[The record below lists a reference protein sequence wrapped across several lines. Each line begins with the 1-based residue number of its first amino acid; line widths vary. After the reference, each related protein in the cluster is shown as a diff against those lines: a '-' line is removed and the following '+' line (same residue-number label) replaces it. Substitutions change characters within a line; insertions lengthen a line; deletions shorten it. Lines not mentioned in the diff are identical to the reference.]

1 MTSSTALLHAE
12 NVARRHPDGRR
23 WLLEDVSLEVDAGSR
38 LSVVGA
44 SGSGKTLLLRAMV
57 LLDPLDGG
65 RVCWRGSPVRHDRIP
80 GFRSAAIYLHQRPAL
95 LEDEDHV
102 EAALR
107 RPFSLKVHHH
117 RQFDRQQILRWL
129 DRLGRGASFLAKRTG
144 DLSGGEIQ
152 VVALLRALQLD
163 PAVLL
168 LDEPTAALDPPT
180 TAAVENLVRHWV
192 EDSTEGRAFVWVT
205 HDPQQAGR
213 VAQTTL
219 HMHRGRIRDE

>member
-1 MTSSTALLHAE
+1 MQ
-12 NVARRHPDGRR
+12 
-23 WLLEDVSLEVDAGSR
+23 
-38 LSVVGA
+38 
-44 SGSGKTLLLRAMV
+44 
-57 LLDPLDGG
+57 
-65 RVCWRGSPVRHDRIP
+65 HDRIP
-80 GFRSAAIYLHQRPAL
+80 DFRRAAIYLHQRPAL

-117 RQFDRQQILRWL
+117 RRFDRQQILRWL
-129 DRLGRGASFLAKRTG
+129 DQLGRDESFLAKHTG

-180 TAAVENLVRHWV
+180 TAAVEGLVRHWV
-192 EDSTEGRAFVWVT
+192 GNSAEGRAFVWVT
-205 HDPQQAGR
+205 HDTQQARR
-213 VAQTTL
+213 VAETTL
-219 HMHRGRIRDE
+219 HMHHGRITDE